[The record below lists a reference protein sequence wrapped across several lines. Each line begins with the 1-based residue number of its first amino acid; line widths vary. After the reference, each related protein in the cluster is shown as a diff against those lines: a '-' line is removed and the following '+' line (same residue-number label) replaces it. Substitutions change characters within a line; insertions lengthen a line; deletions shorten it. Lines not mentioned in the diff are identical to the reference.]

1 MLLVLTRRDACR
13 RVMLEMMAA
22 APNGRSFE
30 RRLVFVASFAE
41 AHRALGGP
49 TTCVIDLASANG
61 SGDDIIGSIRLLLGS
76 RPGLDFVLLAS
87 HTNPELEARII
98 HGLRDLRYVSLVQP
112 RDLRNVELWKSLLHD
127 QFVERHA
134 LAIEAD
140 LRAACAADQARFFDD
155 LEVKRL
161 LRQAVRIRR
170 VDDLC
175 ADAGGE
181 RVGVWRRFKRRWGRS
196 PSEMLSL
203 FRVLWAAYLRE
214 QGHGSSEI
222 AQLLGFRDS
231 QHCARRLGAR
241 LGMRKADINALT
253 YRQVVAGVAAC
264 LVQRAPISGFV
275 ALAVA
280 AVRRAIGATAVLMAA
295 IVGALDTDDELW
307 GRPDVDHELV
317 RRMEATGHDGLN
329 SVLQRLAG

>member
-1 MLLVLTRRDACR
+1 MLLVLTRREACR

-22 APNGRSFE
+22 VPNGRSLE

-49 TTCVIDLASANG
+49 TTCVIDLASVND
-61 SGDDIIGSIRLLLGS
+61 SGDDVVDSIRLLLTA

-87 HTNPELEARII
+87 HSNPELEARII
-98 HGLRDLRYVSLVQP
+98 HGVRDLRFVSLVQP
-112 RDLRNVELWKSLLHD
+112 RELRNVELWKTLLHD

-134 LAIEAD
+134 LTIETD
-140 LRAACAADQARFFDD
+140 LREACRSDQARFFDD
-155 LEVKRL
+155 PEVKRL

-170 VDDLC
+170 VDELC

-181 RVGVWRRFKRRWGRS
+181 RVGVWRRFKRQWGRS

-203 FRVLWAAYLRE
+203 FRVLWAAHLRQ
-214 QGHGSSEI
+214 QGHSSSEI

-241 LGMRKADINALT
+241 LGIRKADINALT
-253 YRQVVAGVAAC
+253 YREVVVGVIAC

-280 AVRRAIGATAVLMAA
+280 TVRRAVGATAVLMAA
-295 IVGALDTDDELW
+295 IVGALDTDDPFW
-307 GRPDVDHELV
+307 GRPDAENEME
-317 RRMEATGHDGLN
+317 RRMNVFEGDGPN
-329 SVLQRLAG
+329 PVFERLAG